1 MSPRRR
7 VDFWNRFAMFVTL
20 VGIWVL
26 LWDDVSVLSIASGL
40 LVALIV
46 TRVFYLPPVEFS
58 NRVNPWY
65 VLLFLLRLL
74 TDIVI
79 ASVRV
84 SWQILTLPVPVHN
97 AIVAVHLRSRSEG
110 MLVWTTEAVSLV
122 PGSLV
127 IDVDPQRNVLYLHVL
142 GVTHDEGERIA
153 QVRRTVLET
162 EARIVRAIG
171 SRDDVARVNEPI
183 GDGAGV
189 VR

>member
-7 VDFWNRFAMFVTL
+7 VDIWNRVAMFVTL

-26 LWDDVSVLSIASGL
+26 LWDDVSVLSIVSGFLIAL
-40 LVALIV
+40 LI

-58 NRVNPWY
+58 NRINPWF
-65 VLLFLLRLL
+65 VLRLL
-74 TDIVI
+74 LDIAI

-127 IDVDPQRNVLYLHVL
+127 IDVDPQQNVLYLHVL
-142 GVTHDEGERIA
+142 GVTHDEGERIEE
-153 QVRRTVLET
+153 VRRTVLRT

-171 SRDDVARVNEPI
+171 SKEDVARVNQPLGE
-183 GDGAGV
+183 GAGV
-189 VR
+189 LR

>member
-26 LWDDVSVLSIASGL
+26 LWDDVSVLSIVSGL
-40 LVALIV
+40 LIALLI

-58 NRVNPWY
+58 NRVNPWR
-65 VLLFLLRLL
+65 VLVFLVRLL
-74 TDIVI
+74 LDIAF

-84 SWQILTLPVPVHN
+84 SWQILTLPVPVPN
-97 AIVAVHLRSRSEG
+97 AIIAVHLRSRSEG

-127 IDVDPQRNVLYLHVL
+127 IDVDPQQNVLYLHVL
-142 GVTHDEGERIA
+142 GVGQHEGERIEEA
-153 QVRRTVLET
+153 RRTVLDT

-171 SRDDVARVNEPI
+171 SRDDVRRVDQPLT
-183 GDGAGV
+183 AGV
-189 VR
+189 TR

>member
-7 VDFWNRFAMFVTL
+7 VDVWNRVAMFVTL

-26 LWDDVSVLSIASGL
+26 LWDDVSVLSIVSGF
-40 LVALIV
+40 LVALLI

-58 NRVNPWY
+58 NRVNPWF
-65 VLLFLLRLL
+65 VLVFLLRLL
-74 TDIVI
+74 VDIAV

-127 IDVDPQRNVLYLHVL
+127 IDVDPQLNVLYLHVL
-142 GVTHDEGERIA
+142 GVTHDEDERIEE
-153 QVRRTVLET
+153 VRRTVLES

-171 SRDDVARVNEPI
+171 SREDVQRVNQPL
-183 GDGAGV
+183 DRGAGA

>member
-7 VDFWNRFAMFVTL
+7 VDVWNRVAMFVTL

-26 LWDDVSVLSIASGL
+26 LWDDVSVLSIASGFLIAL
-40 LVALIV
+40 LI

-58 NRVNPWY
+58 NRINPWF
-65 VLLFLLRLL
+65 VLLFLLRLAL
-74 TDIVI
+74 DIAS

-127 IDVDPQRNVLYLHVL
+127 IDVDPQQNVLYLHVL
-142 GVTHDEGERIA
+142 GVTHDEGERIEE
-153 QVRRTVLET
+153 VRRTVLRT

-171 SRDDVARVNEPI
+171 SKDDVARVSEPL
-183 GDGAGV
+183 DAAAGAT
-189 VR
+189 R

>member
-26 LWDDVSVLSIASGL
+26 LWDDVSVLSIASGFLIAL
-40 LVALIV
+40 LI
-46 TRVFYLPPVEFS
+46 TRIFYLPPVEFS
-58 NRVNPWY
+58 NRVNLWHLA
-65 VLLFLLRLL
+65 VFLVRLAA
-74 TDIVI
+74 DIAV

-84 SWQILTLPVPVHN
+84 SWQILTLPVPTPN

-127 IDVDPQRNVLYLHVL
+127 IDVDPQQNVLYLHVL
-142 GVTHDEGERIA
+142 GVVHDEGERVA
-153 QVRRTVLET
+153 EVRRTVLET

-171 SRDDVARVNEPI
+171 SREDVERVGRPLHE
-183 GDGAGV
+183 GAGA

>member
-26 LWDDVSVLSIASGL
+26 LWDDVSVLSIVSGF
-40 LVALIV
+40 LVALII

-58 NRVNPWY
+58 NRVNLWH
-65 VLLFLLRLL
+65 LLVFLLRLAL
-74 TDIVI
+74 DIAV

-84 SWQILTLPVPVHN
+84 SYQILTLPVPVHN

-127 IDVDPQRNVLYLHVL
+127 IDVDPQLNVLYLHVL
-142 GVTHDEGERIA
+142 GVTHDEGHRIDE
-153 QVRRTVLET
+153 VRRTVLRT

-171 SRDDVARVNEPI
+171 SREDVARVSEPL
-183 GDGAGV
+183 GENAGV
-189 VR
+189 LR

>member
-7 VDFWNRFAMFVTL
+7 VDVWNRVAMFVTL

-26 LWDDVSVLSIASGL
+26 LWDDVSVLSIASGFLIAL
-40 LVALIV
+40 LI

-58 NRVNPWY
+58 NRINPWF

-74 TDIVI
+74 LDIAI

-84 SWQILTLPVPVHN
+84 SWQIVTLPVPVHN

-127 IDVDPQRNVLYLHVL
+127 IDVDPQQNVLYLHVL
-142 GVTHDEGERIA
+142 GVTHDESERIEE
-153 QVRRTVLET
+153 VRRTVLKT

-171 SRDDVARVNEPI
+171 SKEDVARVSEPL
-183 GDGAGV
+183 GEGAGV
-189 VR
+189 LR

>member
-26 LWDDVSVLSIASGL
+26 LWDDVSVLSIVSGF
-40 LVALIV
+40 LVALVI

-58 NRVNPWY
+58 NRVNPWRAL
-65 VLLFLLRLL
+65 VFLVHLLV
-74 TDIVI
+74 DIAV

-97 AIVAVHLRSRSEG
+97 AIVAVRLRSRSEG

-127 IDVDPQRNVLYLHVL
+127 IDVDPQQNVLYLHVL
-142 GVTHDEGERIA
+142 GVTHDEGERIDE
-153 QVRRTVLET
+153 VRRTVLRT

-171 SRDDVARVNEPI
+171 SREDVHRVDQPL
-183 GDGAGV
+183 GADAGV

>member
-7 VDFWNRFAMFVTL
+7 VDIWNRVAMFVTL

-26 LWDDVSVLSIASGL
+26 LWDDVSVLSIVTGF
-40 LVALIV
+40 LVALLI

-58 NRVNPWY
+58 NRINPWF

-74 TDIVI
+74 ADIAV

-127 IDVDPQRNVLYLHVL
+127 IDVDPQLNVLYLHVL
-142 GVTHDEGERIA
+142 GVTHDEGERIDE
-153 QVRRTVLET
+153 VRRTVLRT

-171 SRDDVARVNEPI
+171 SSEDVQRVNRPI
-183 GDGAGV
+183 EAGSGV

>member
-7 VDFWNRFAMFVTL
+7 VDIWNRVAMFVTL

-26 LWDDVSVLSIASGL
+26 LWDDVSVLSIVTGL
-40 LVALIV
+40 LVALLI

-58 NRVNPWY
+58 NRIDPWF
-65 VLLFLLRLL
+65 VLVFLLRLL
-74 TDIVI
+74 YDITV

-110 MLVWTTEAVSLV
+110 MLVWTTEAVTLV

-127 IDVDPQRNVLYLHVL
+127 IDVDPQKNVLYLHVL
-142 GVTHDEGERIA
+142 GVLHDEGERIEE
-153 QVRRTVLET
+153 VRRTVLET

-171 SRDDVARVNEPI
+171 SREDVQRVNRPLEA
-183 GDGAGV
+183 GAGRV
-189 VR
+189 L